1 MTTFNGFLFEEG
13 TMEEKDSLSQALTK
27 HLEANPLT
35 MAQVAEVFV
44 QMMDLASEMVCQVD
58 EDDEETLPQI
68 RQQLIQLQA
77 IIENTIPSNH

>member
-27 HLEANPLT
+27 QLEANPLT